1 MGKYSLPMVFFTRL
15 EQTKKSMEKE
25 VLLFLLLLVV
35 VLLFVVIIIFKLK
48 PIDIESFVLIFRT
61 IRLGKTLTTGPPR
74 MNEV

>member
-1 MGKYSLPMVFFTRL
+1 ML
-15 EQTKKSMEKE
+15 
-25 VLLFLLLLVV
+25 
-35 VLLFVVIIIFKLK
+35 VVIIIFKLK